1 MFGKI
6 NKLDPDSIFPF
17 TDNTQD
23 FLFQPGFLREQDLH
37 DHAVC
42 PPPTPASFK
51 AIGQFS
57 SGKGGRV
64 QRSRNLVGN
73 FVEN

>member
-17 TDNTQD
+17 IDNSQD
-23 FLFQPGFLREQDLH
+23 FLFQAGFLMKQDLH
-37 DHAVC
+37 DRAVC
-42 PPPTPASFK
+42 PPSVPASFK
-51 AIGQFS
+51 AVGQFLP
-57 SGKGGRV
+57 GKGGKV
-64 QRSRNLVGN
+64 QRNRNLVGN